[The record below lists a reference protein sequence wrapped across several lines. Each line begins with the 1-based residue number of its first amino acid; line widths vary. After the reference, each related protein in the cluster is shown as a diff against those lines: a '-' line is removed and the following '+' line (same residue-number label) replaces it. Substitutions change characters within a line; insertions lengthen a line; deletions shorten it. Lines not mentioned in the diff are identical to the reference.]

1 MAESDFPGAATKPSP
16 PWWKQNFLLRKLP
29 YIIVLALTILG
40 VAYTSMWHQPLVGY
54 WEFLALLT
62 GVVCVATGWPDA
74 SDRGAR
80 FRLVWTQAAHWAAIL
95 VAMNIVLTS
104 TVQRMLT
111 GPATG
116 LALLLLLALGTFLAG
131 LHISFELCFLGVTM
145 ALAVP
150 VIAWLKQSALF
161 LVLAGAAIIG
171 LAITFWRRGRG
182 ERAAL

>member
-1 MAESDFPGAATKPSP
+1 
-16 PWWKQNFLLRKLP
+16 
-29 YIIVLALTILG
+29 
-40 VAYTSMWHQPLVGY
+40 
-54 WEFLALLT
+54 
-62 GVVCVATGWPDA
+62 
-74 SDRGAR
+74 
-80 FRLVWTQAAHWAAIL
+80 
-95 VAMNIVLTS
+95 MNIVLTS

-150 VIAWLKQSALF
+150 AIAWLKQSALF
-161 LVLAGAAIIG
+161 LVLAGAAVIG